1 MDERVKTHI
10 EPLMASP
17 IVIKGGCRPSRIVMY
32 NDVRHSQYVVQT
44 EFLRPATPKPG
55 QSCAFE
61 HEGFHQGGYYDYK
74 SVGRPFLQM
83 PELEARHHAEA
94 EFKERSRKLY

>member
-10 EPLMASP
+10 EPLLASP
-17 IVIKGGCRPSRIVMY
+17 IVIKGGCRPCRIVMY
-32 NDVRHSQYVVQT
+32 HNERHSQYVVHM
-44 EFLRPATPKPG
+44 ELLRMTTPKTG

-74 SVGRPFLQM
+74 SAGRPFLEM
-83 PELEARHHAEA
+83 PELEARHNAEA